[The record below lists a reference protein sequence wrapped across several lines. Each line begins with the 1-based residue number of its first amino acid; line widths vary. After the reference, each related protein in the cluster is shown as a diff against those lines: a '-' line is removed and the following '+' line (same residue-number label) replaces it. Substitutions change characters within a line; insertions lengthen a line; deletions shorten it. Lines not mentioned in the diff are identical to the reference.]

1 MNLNIVGHHINISP
15 AVRQHIASKLN
26 HIFEHFKYAVSA
38 TARLTTDCT
47 KSKAPH
53 QKAEVIVHVAGKHA
67 GKGKDIVVETTDT
80 NLYKAI
86 NRLTHRL
93 YRQVMRYKSQ
103 SHASPHSVKKSKF
116 ITDDDVLN

>member
-1 MNLNIVGHHINISP
+1 MNLNIVGHHINITP

-26 HIFEHFKYAVSA
+26 HVFEHFKYEHVVTA
-38 TARLTTDCT
+38 TARLTTNST

-86 NRLTHRL
+86 LIG
-93 YRQVMRYKSQ
+93 S
-103 SHASPHSVKKSKF
+103 
-116 ITDDDVLN
+116 TDK